1 MEYMKVKDNPNLVRQ
16 KSSNA
21 ILNVNDKDLNKYKEE
36 RNQALQGKKLAE
48 EQESLR
54 RDVDEIKSLLKE
66 LLGKIR

>member
-36 RNQALQGKKLAE
+36 RDQALRGMKLAE

>member
-1 MEYMKVKDNPNLVRQ
+1 MEYMKVRGMPDLVRQ

-21 ILNVNDKDLNKYKEE
+21 ILNVNDRDLNKYKEE
-36 RNQALQGKKLAE
+36 REEALKIKRLAE
-48 EQESLR
+48 NQESIS

>member
-36 RNQALQGKKLAE
+36 RDQALRGKKLAE

-66 LLGKIR
+66 LLGKI

>member
-1 MEYMKVKDNPNLVRQ
+1 MKVKDNPNLVRQ

-36 RNQALQGKKLAE
+36 RDQALQGKKLAE

>member
-1 MEYMKVKDNPNLVRQ
+1 MKVKDNPNLVRQ

-36 RNQALQGKKLAE
+36 RDQALQGKKLAE

-66 LLGKIR
+66 LLGKTR

>member
-36 RNQALQGKKLAE
+36 RDQALQGKKLAE

-66 LLGKIR
+66 LLGKTR

>member
-36 RNQALQGKKLAE
+36 RDQALQGKKLAE

>member
-1 MEYMKVKDNPNLVRQ
+1 MEYMKVRGMPDLVRQ

-21 ILNVNDKDLNKYKEE
+21 ILNVNDRDLNKYKEE
-36 RNQALQGKKLAE
+36 REEALKIKRLAE
-48 EQESLR
+48 NQESLS

>member
-1 MEYMKVKDNPNLVRQ
+1 MKVKDNPNLVRQ

-36 RNQALQGKKLAE
+36 RDQALRGMKLAE

>member
-1 MEYMKVKDNPNLVRQ
+1 MEHMKVKGMPDLVRQ
-16 KSSNA
+16 RSSNA

-36 RNQALQGKKLAE
+36 RHQALQNKRLAE
-48 EQESLR
+48 EQQSLR